1 MDRPRDL
8 LLVVL
13 SPLLIIP
20 VMLLVQTRVSPLEIA
35 IYVAAFGALG
45 HHLPGMLR
53 VYGDPSL
60 FARFRV
66 RFIVGPIFLI
76 AVCMYF
82 VQYDLE
88 SLKLIVLLWGFWHG
102 VMQIYGFLRIYDA
115 KARSTAALTARLD
128 FWMVMSWFG
137 LGLILSGGHVSTL
150 LTKFYVSGGS
160 MIPVQVMR
168 GAQVV
173 VAVLTGLVTIAWL
186 INMALRWRAGTPPSL
201 VKLTLLTSSI
211 AFYWFAM
218 VYTPDPLLGV
228 ALFEVFHDVQYLA
241 IVWAFN
247 GKLVAGE
254 KGEAVGSFTRF
265 LFRRTWPLAIL
276 YVGLVLAY
284 GALGL
289 LVPSLIQGGA
299 LPKAIGG
306 VLIASAL
313 LHFYFDGFIWKVR
326 QESTRAGL
334 GLEGGQGELR
344 GALGLPL
351 WILHILKWG
360 LFVVP
365 LLHLGFAQVRHPPT
379 LDHFRNVV
387 ACFPTANNHNEL
399 GIRLAKRQETS
410 AEAARH
416 FEAALALDPR
426 LGAAHLNLAAFY
438 SRTRPEEAL
447 RHFERAA
454 ELEPTNAAL
463 RANVGDQL
471 SNMGRLPEAIEA
483 YEASLAIAPSDAV
496 AVRLKVA
503 QARLAQAK
511 SP

>member
-1 MDRPRDL
+1 M
-8 LLVVL
+8 
-13 SPLLIIP
+13 
-20 VMLLVQTRVSPLEIA
+20 
-35 IYVAAFGALG
+35 
-45 HHLPGMLR
+45 
-53 VYGDPSL
+53 
-60 FARFRV
+60 
-66 RFIVGPIFLI
+66 
-76 AVCMYF
+76 
-82 VQYDLE
+82 
-88 SLKLIVLLWGFWHG
+88 LLWGFWHG

-115 KARSTAALTARLD
+115 KARSTAPLTARLD

-150 LTKFYVSGGS
+150 LTKFYASGGS
-160 MIPVQVMR
+160 LIPVQAMR

-173 VAVLTGLVTIAWL
+173 VAIVAGLVTIAWL
-186 INMALRWRAGTPPSL
+186 VNLALRWREGTPPSL
-201 VKLTLLTSSI
+201 VKLTLMTSSI

-247 GKLVAGE
+247 SKLAAGE
-254 KGEAVGSFTRF
+254 QGKAVGSFTRF

-326 QESTRAGL
+326 QEATRAGL

-351 WILHILKWG
+351 WILHLLKWG

-379 LDHFRNVV
+379 LDHYRNVV
-387 ACFPTANNHNEL
+387 ACFPTAKNHNEL
-399 GIRLAKRQETS
+399 GIRLAKSSSTA
-410 AEAARH
+410 AEAARQ
-416 FEAALALDPR
+416 FEAALALDPK
-426 LGAAHLNLAAFY
+426 LSAAHLNLAALY
-438 SRTRPEEAL
+438 AQARPAEAL
-447 RHFERAA
+447 THFVQAA
-454 ELEPTNAAL
+454 DLTPSNAGL
-463 RANVGDQL
+463 RASVGDQL
-471 SNMGRLPEAIEA
+471 SNMGRLPEAIAA
-483 YEASLAIAPSDAV
+483 YEASLAIAPNDAV
-496 AVRLKVA
+496 AARLKVA
-503 QARLAQAK
+503 QARLAQTK